1 MKVKKFWGFIKDP
14 IFGYIHLTETEKKI
28 LDTRPLQ
35 RLRRIRQV
43 AGSEYVYPSANHT
56 RLEHSLGVMHLAGL
70 LAQNLPVNL
79 QEDDIQSCR
88 IAGLCHDVGHG
99 PFSHVFEHILEKYY
113 HQTHEDLTEWL
124 IRESEIS
131 DVIRDEGFDPA
142 KIGKLAIGNLK
153 DKEKPFLD
161 QIIRSAVDA
170 DKMDFLVRDSYH
182 TGAEYGR
189 VDIFRLIYTMDV
201 LDNSLAVDLTALPT
215 LEALVIARVEAF
227 RTIYFHRTGRA
238 AQVMLAR
245 ALEEAKEAGELDFK
259 TTEEYLDLDDYTV
272 WASLKKCPKCKHIVD
287 ALERRQLL
295 KCCYER
301 AFYVKD
307 QLITSLLTD
316 EGFRS
321 NVAERIALKS
331 NLNPEEVVIDVPS
344 LPSVPYH
351 LAQTRAMDIP
361 LFSKTQEGRKIP
373 RKVTDLSQIIEVLQ
387 GFMNIIRV
395 YTKEKYREKV
405 MTAAGE
411 VLGRM
416 PASTEVSY

>member
-1 MKVKKFWGFIKDP
+1 MMKKFWGFIKDP
-14 IFGYIHLTETEKKI
+14 IFGYIHVTETEKKI

-70 LAQNLPVNL
+70 LAQSLPVNL
-79 QEDDIQSCR
+79 QEDEVQTCR
-88 IAGLCHDVGHG
+88 MAGLCHDVGHG
-99 PFSHVFEHILEKYY
+99 PFSHVFEQILEKYY
-113 HQTHEDLTEWL
+113 HQTHEGLTKWL

-131 DVIRDEGFDPA
+131 DVIRNEGFDPDR
-142 KIGKLAIGNLK
+142 IGKLAIGDLK

-189 VDIFRLIYTMDV
+189 VDIFRLIYTMDI
-201 LDNSLAVDLTALPT
+201 LDDSLAVDLTALPT
-215 LEALVIARVEAF
+215 LEAFIIARVEAF

-238 AQVMLAR
+238 TQVMLAK
-245 ALEEAKEAGELDFK
+245 ALEQAKETGQIEFK
-259 TTEEYLDLDDYTV
+259 TTKEYLDLDDYTV
-272 WASLKKCPKCKHIVD
+272 WAILKKCPKCKNIVE
-287 ALERRQLL
+287 ALEKRQLL
-295 KCCYER
+295 KCSYER

-307 QLITSLLTD
+307 QLVTGLLTD

-361 LFSKTQEGRKIP
+361 LFYKTQEGRKIP
-373 RKVTDLSQIIEVLQ
+373 RKVTDLSQIIDVLQ

-395 YTKEKYREKV
+395 YTKEKHREKV
-405 MTAAGE
+405 RKSAEE
-411 VLGRM
+411 VLGKM
-416 PASTEVSY
+416 PVSTEVSY